1 MILDEEILS
10 HWFRYQGETNKLYL
24 TSAEKNILSYVL
36 NMLSSVQY
44 CSHRSYNDK
53 ELWNYKKLLLHFSIT
68 YLWGFS

>member
-24 TSAEKNILSYVL
+24 TSAEKNMLNYVL

-44 CSHRSYNDK
+44 CSHRSYNVE